1 MMSASTPSQ
10 RDFNG
15 DGGDENG
22 LTDEL
27 LQLMKPVYRLPTY
40 REALEN
46 DDVDPPPYATDGGA
60 VGGDRCVGRADD
72 ER

>member
-1 MMSASTPSQ
+1 MIPTGASSQ
-10 RDFNG
+10 SDIIDDVNG
-15 DGGDENG
+15 DNA

-46 DDVDPPPYATDGGA
+46 DDIDPPPYNTDGST
-60 VGGDRCVGRADD
+60 VGVDGR
-72 ER
+72 